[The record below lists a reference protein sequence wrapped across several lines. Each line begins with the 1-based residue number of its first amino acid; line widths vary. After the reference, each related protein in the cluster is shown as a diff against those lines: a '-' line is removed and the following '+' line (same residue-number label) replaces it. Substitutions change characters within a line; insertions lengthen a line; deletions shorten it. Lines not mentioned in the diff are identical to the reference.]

1 MGVIKLNYIL
11 AVLGLGAII
20 IVHEFGHFILA
31 KINGVKV
38 KSFTIGFGPKIIT
51 HKGKE
56 TEYAISILPV
66 GGYVEMA
73 GMMSEENMEETDKE
87 EEEDIDPER
96 LFRNKT
102 PLQRLSI
109 IIAGPIMNLVLAIFL
124 FATVYS
130 SFGFADTSLARVMD
144 NSPASEA
151 GIMPGDNIKKVN
163 GSKVYTTEDISIEV
177 SNAKDSEI
185 TMELDRNGEIFEVN
199 VTPKYDEEQQ
209 SYLIGIGFNLVENP
223 SITQSIKHS
232 IDETCTLV
240 VQNCKAI
247 GKLITGKGSFK
258 KDIGGPVAIVKMSS
272 DAAKAG
278 VWSLV
283 RLVAMMSIGVGIFNF
298 VPMPVLDGGRSILIL
313 IELITRRKVPVKI
326 ENVLN
331 TIGVI
336 FLFGLMILVT
346 IKDILFPMSY

>member
-1 MGVIKLNYIL
+1 MNYLL

-20 IVHEFGHFILA
+20 IVHEFGHYIMA

-38 KSFTIGFGPKIIT
+38 NSFTIGFGPKIIT

-56 TEYAISILPV
+56 TEYALSILPV

-73 GMMSEENMEETDKE
+73 GMAEKENMDESQIK

-109 IIAGPIMNLVLAIFL
+109 IIAGPIMNIVLAILL
-124 FATVYS
+124 FAAYFNT
-130 SFGFADTSLARVMD
+130 FGYADTSLAEVTE
-144 NSPASEA
+144 NSAASEA
-151 GIMPGDNIKKVN
+151 GMLPGDRILKVN
-163 GSKVYTTEDISIEV
+163 GDKVYTTEDISLGV
-177 SNAKDSEI
+177 SGAKDSEI
-185 TMELDRNGEIFEVN
+185 TMEVDRNGEIYN
-199 VTPKYDEEQQ
+199 IDVTPRFDEESQA
-209 SYLIGIGFNLVENP
+209 YLIGIRFGVVSHP
-223 SITQSIKHS
+223 SLAQSIGHS
-232 IDETCTLV
+232 VDETCTLV

-247 GKLITGKGSFK
+247 GRLITGKGSFK
-258 KDIGGPVAIVKMSS
+258 SDIGGPVAIVISSS

-298 VPMPVLDGGRSILIL
+298 MPMPILDGGRSVLLL
-313 IELITRRKVPVKI
+313 IELITRRKVPVKV

-331 TIGVI
+331 TIGVV
-336 FLFGLMILVT
+336 FLFGLMIIVT
-346 IKDILFPMSY
+346 IKDILFPMAY